1 MNAKN
6 NLTLVKAL
14 FFGLIAMCTISC
26 DKDDVTPEDPAI
38 TISDLV
44 GSWHAISVLH
54 TNIADAKE
62 SFEMIENGGEVR
74 ITVLEHGGARTWIE
88 LGTYSD
94 EWDAQITITGDHTL
108 KSTPV
113 ETSRRNNTFTVE
125 LNDNVLTMTNLDSRF
140 DFIGDGNLVSTL
152 AVSVFEKQ

>member
-6 NLTLVKAL
+6 NLTLLKAL

-26 DKDDVTPEDPAI
+26 DKDEVAPDDPVL

-44 GSWHAISVLH
+44 GSWHATSVLH
-54 TNIADAKE
+54 TNNSDAKE

-74 ITVLEHGGARTWIE
+74 ITVLEHGGARTWVVI
-88 LGTYSD
+88 GPYSD
-94 EWDAQITITGDHTL
+94 EWDAQITITDDNTL

-113 ETSRRNNTFTVE
+113 ETSRRENTFTVE

-140 DFIGDGNLVSTL
+140 DFIGDGSLVSTT
-152 AVSVFEKQ
+152 AVSIFEKQ